1 MFISAAASRRR
12 SAGRTKRALAAAG
25 AVLGVTV
32 GGAVVTAPPASAA
45 TCNAGSTCFYW
56 SNANGTSTLKYQSAG
71 NLGGQLHPGAKG
83 AWVWNHG
90 VRYPGADH
98 ITLTT
103 SLNGTRWRI
112 CLHYG
117 AVNFALGSGATTAAR
132 IATGEIVTS
141 WTWRGECAAGEDY
154 WRRL

>member
-1 MFISAAASRRR
+1 MFSSSAVVRR
-12 SAGRTKRALAAAG
+12 STGRTKRALAAVA

-45 TCNAGSTCFYW
+45 TCNSGSTCYYW
-56 SNANGTSTLKYQSAG
+56 YNANGTSTLKRQEAG
-71 NLGGQLHPGAKG
+71 NLSGQLHPGNYG

-103 SLNGTRWRI
+103 SLNGMRYRI

-117 AVNFALGSGATTAAR
+117 AVNFALGSGVTTAAR
-132 IATGEIVTS
+132 IAQGEIVTG
-141 WTWRGECAAGEDY
+141 WTWRGECAPGEDTWGRY
-154 WRRL
+154 